1 MKRRYGLMLAACV
14 TVLAACEQK
23 PETALEQAKD
33 KVGDAFDTRPH
44 ENLRDAAEDAGAA
57 VDEAAQ
63 GVKDAAHEAAQ

>member
-44 ENLRDAAEDAGAA
+44 ENLRDAAEDAGSA
-57 VDEAAQ
+57 VDEAAK
-63 GVKDAAHEAAQ
+63 GIKDAAHEAAQ